1 MTSQSTTAPPWRPH
15 HHDDEKRA
23 AAVAYVLLGSYYA
36 AAREVGVPY
45 TTVKNWARHPWWAEM
60 VSNLRSE
67 HDDEI
72 SAKVSQILS
81 KALDNLLDRMEHGD
95 IVVNAKGEPIGRKP
109 LKAIEICR
117 VLESA
122 SRIKARMR
130 EVDEVV
136 RGRRRVDEIAD
147 ILRARGAL
155 RAQPA
160 EVQ

>member
-1 MTSQSTTAPPWRPH
+1 MIDQSTTASPWRPH
-15 HHDDEKRA
+15 HNDDEKRA
-23 AAVAYVLLGSYYA
+23 AAAAYVLLGSYYA

-45 TTVKNWARHPWWAEM
+45 TTVKNWARQGWWSEM

-72 SAKVSQILS
+72 SGKVSQILS

-95 IVVNAKGEPIGRKP
+95 IVVNARGEPIGRKP
-109 LKAIEICR
+109 LKAIEVCR
-117 VLESA
+117 VLESV
-122 SRIKARMR
+122 SRIRARMR
-130 EVDEVV
+130 EVV
-136 RGRRRVDEIAD
+136 RGRRRLDEVAD
-147 ILRARGAL
+147 LLRARGAS